1 MWMKQE
7 TFVRIE
13 ARGALLSL
21 PALEG
26 TRRDVYVCNVTRKMN
41 SPQLYYQTKSVFNL
55 P

>member
-1 MWMKQE
+1 MKQE

-21 PALEG
+21 PTPEEI
-26 TRRDVYVCNVTRKMN
+26 RRDVHVCNVTRKMN
-41 SPQLYYQTKSVFNL
+41 SPQLYYQTQSVFNL